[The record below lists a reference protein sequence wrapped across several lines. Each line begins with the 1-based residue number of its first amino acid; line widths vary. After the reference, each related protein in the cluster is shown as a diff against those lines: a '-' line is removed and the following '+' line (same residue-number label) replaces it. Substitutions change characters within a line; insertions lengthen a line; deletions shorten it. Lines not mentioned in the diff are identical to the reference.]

1 MARQAT
7 FQKAINEAL
16 EQEMERDSSVVVM
29 GEDVAGG
36 THTEGDSDAWGGP
49 MGVTQGLYTKFGDRV
64 MDTPIS
70 ESAIIDEALRNLY
83 DGVSAK
89 ECSTSLVITARTLI
103 EQEPNY
109 SYAAARLLL
118 DDLRAEG
125 LSFMGVAESATQA
138 EMSTYYPRALKAFI

>member
-1 MARQAT
+1 MLQADGT
-7 FQKAINEAL
+7 KVPLDIDRIGTIVSEACAGL
-16 EQEMERDSSVVVM
+16 A
-29 GEDVAGG
+29 DV
-36 THTEGDSDAWGGP
+36 
-49 MGVTQGLYTKFGDRV
+49 
-64 MDTPIS
+64 S

-109 SYAAARLLL
+109 TYAAARLLL

-125 LSFMGVAESATQA
+125 LSFMGVAESATQ
-138 EMSTYYPRALKAFI
+138 RR

>member
-49 MGVTQGLYTKFGDRV
+49 MGVTQ
-64 MDTPIS
+64 
-70 ESAIIDEALRNLY
+70 
-83 DGVSAK
+83 
-89 ECSTSLVITARTLI
+89 
-103 EQEPNY
+103 
-109 SYAAARLLL
+109 
-118 DDLRAEG
+118 
-125 LSFMGVAESATQA
+125 
-138 EMSTYYPRALKAFI
+138 

>member
-36 THTEGDSDAWGGP
+36 TYTEGDSDAWGGP
-49 MGVTQGLYTKFGDRV
+49 LGVTQGLYTKFGDRV

-70 ESAIIDEALRNLY
+70 ESAFIGAAVGAATCGLR
-83 DGVSAK
+83 
-89 ECSTSLVITARTLI
+89 
-103 EQEPNY
+103 P
-109 SYAAARLLL
+109 
-118 DDLRAEG
+118 
-125 LSFMGVAESATQA
+125 VAEL
-138 EMSTYYPRALKAFI
+138 MFVDFKGKPLFRRC